1 MEDIVM
7 GVYVLSLL
15 SCGACLWL
23 WYELEECK
31 QNAIAMYGRI
41 TMLEQRIRELERKRR

>member
-1 MEDIVM
+1 MEDIIM

-15 SCGACLWL
+15 ACSVCLWF
-23 WYELEECK
+23 WYELEGHK